1 LSRGCRS
8 PLLRTRGRSAP
19 FADPSLTA
27 LQARHV
33 WLPDAGAST
42 LLGVTEPA
50 YASGKRNGRVFLPSL
65 PSLEH
70 ILIDATG
77 RQHVV
82 LRANQTSIQLT
93 IEGADL
99 TTRPVAITFLVPGF
113 DRIVE
118 VRNQLDLLDRVL
130 SPNRAP
136 SSVRPR
142 WTTRTRNLRD
152 AFITFDGRRA
162 GVGNKE
168 IAILIYGAEE
178 VAADWDVGLRQRMQ
192 RHYSRAEALAAGGY
206 RAFLR

>member
-1 LSRGCRS
+1 M
-8 PLLRTRGRSAP
+8 RGRSAP

-27 LQARHV
+27 PQARHV

-50 YASGKRNGRVFLPSL
+50 YASSKRNGRIFLPSL

-70 ILIDATG
+70 VLIDATG

-82 LRANQTSIQLT
+82 LRANQASIQLT

-113 DRIVE
+113 GRIVE

-130 SPNRAP
+130 SPNRTP
-136 SSVRPR
+136 SSLRPR
-142 WTTRTRNLRD
+142 WTTRTMNLRD
-152 AFITFDGRRA
+152 ALITFDGRRA
-162 GVGNKE
+162 GAGNKD
-168 IAILIYGAEE
+168 IAIFIYGAED

>member
-1 LSRGCRS
+1 M
-8 PLLRTRGRSAP
+8 RGRSAP

-27 LQARHV
+27 LEARHV

-50 YASGKRNGRVFLPSL
+50 YASSKRNGRIFLPSL

-70 ILIDATG
+70 IVIDATG

-82 LRANQTSIQLT
+82 LRANQASIQLT
-93 IEGADL
+93 IEGGDL
-99 TTRPVAITFLVPGF
+99 TTRPVAITFLVSGF
-113 DRIVE
+113 DAIAEAR
-118 VRNQLDLLDRVL
+118 RHLDLLDRVL
-130 SPNRAP
+130 SANRAP
-136 SSVRPR
+136 SSAVPR

-152 AFITFDGRRA
+152 ALITFDGRRA
-162 GVGNKE
+162 GAGNKE

>member
-1 LSRGCRS
+1 M
-8 PLLRTRGRSAP
+8 RGRSAP

-27 LQARHV
+27 LHARHV

-50 YASGKRNGRVFLPSL
+50 DASSKRKERIFLPSL

-70 ILIDATG
+70 VLVDATG

-82 LRANQTSIQLT
+82 LRANQASIQLT

-99 TTRPVAITFLVPGF
+99 TARPVATTFLVPGF
-113 DRIVE
+113 ERIAE
-118 VRNQLDLLDRVL
+118 VRDRLDLLDRVL

-136 SSVRPR
+136 SSLLPR

-152 AFITFDGRRA
+152 ALITFDGRRA
-162 GVGNKE
+162 RASHKE
-168 IAILIYGAEE
+168 IAIVIYGAEG
-178 VAADWDVGLRQRMQ
+178 VAADWGVGLRQRMQ
-192 RHYSRAEALAAGGY
+192 RHYSRAESLAAGGY
-206 RAFLR
+206 RDFLR

>member
-1 LSRGCRS
+1 
-8 PLLRTRGRSAP
+8 
-19 FADPSLTA
+19 LTA

-33 WLPDAGAST
+33 WLPDARAST

-50 YASGKRNGRVFLPSL
+50 YASGKRSERIFLPSL

-82 LRANQTSIQLT
+82 LRANQASLQLT
-93 IEGADL
+93 IEGGDL
-99 TTRPVAITFLVPGF
+99 TTRPVAITFLVTGF
-113 DRIVE
+113 GAVAEARH
-118 VRNQLDLLDRVL
+118 QLDLLDRVL

-136 SSVRPR
+136 SSVPR

-152 AFITFDGRRA
+152 ALITFDGRRA
-162 GVGNKE
+162 GAGNKE
-168 IAILIYGAEE
+168 IAIFIYGAED
-178 VAADWDVGLRQRMQ
+178 VAADWDAGLRQRMQ

>member
-1 LSRGCRS
+1 M
-8 PLLRTRGRSAP
+8 RGRSAP

-33 WLPDAGAST
+33 WLPDASAPT

-50 YASGKRNGRVFLPSL
+50 YASGRRSERIFLPSL

-70 ILIDATG
+70 VLIDASG

-82 LRANQTSIQLT
+82 LRANQASIQLT
-93 IEGADL
+93 IEGGDL
-99 TTRPVAITFLVPGF
+99 TTRPVAITFLVSGF
-113 DRIVE
+113 DAVVE
-118 VRNQLDLLDRVL
+118 TRHQLDLLDRVL

-136 SSVRPR
+136 SSLLPR

-152 AFITFDGRRA
+152 ALITFDGRRA
-162 GVGNKE
+162 GAGNKE
-168 IAILIYGAEE
+168 IAIFIYGAED

>member
-1 LSRGCRS
+1 M
-8 PLLRTRGRSAP
+8 RGRSAP

-42 LLGVTEPA
+42 LLGLTEPA
-50 YASGKRNGRVFLPSL
+50 YASSKRRERIFLPSL
-65 PSLEH
+65 PSLEQ
-70 ILIDATG
+70 ILIDASG

-82 LRANQTSIQLT
+82 LRANQASIQLT

-99 TTRPVAITFLVPGF
+99 TGQPAAITFLVPGF
-113 DRIVE
+113 DAFAE
-118 VRNQLDLLDRVL
+118 VRHQFDLLDRVL
-130 SPNRAP
+130 SANRAP
-136 SSVRPR
+136 SSVRR

-152 AFITFDGRRA
+152 ALITFDGRRA
-162 GVGNKE
+162 GAGNKE
-168 IAILIYGAEE
+168 IAIFIHGPED
-178 VAADWDVGLRQRMQ
+178 VAANWDVGLRQRMQ

>member
-1 LSRGCRS
+1 M
-8 PLLRTRGRSAP
+8 RGRSAP

-42 LLGVTEPA
+42 LMGVTEPA
-50 YASGKRNGRVFLPSL
+50 YASSKRSERFFLPSL

-70 ILIDATG
+70 VLIDATG

-82 LRANQTSIQLT
+82 LRANQASIQLT
-93 IEGADL
+93 IEGGDL
-99 TTRPVAITFLVPGF
+99 TNRPVAITFLVPGF

-130 SPNRAP
+130 SRNRAP
-136 SSVRPR
+136 SSVAPR

-152 AFITFDGRRA
+152 ALITFDGRRA

-168 IAILIYGAEE
+168 SAIFIYGAED

-192 RHYSRAEALAAGGY
+192 RHYSRAEALAAAGY

>member
-1 LSRGCRS
+1 M
-8 PLLRTRGRSAP
+8 RGRSAP

-42 LLGVTEPA
+42 LMGVTEPA
-50 YASGKRNGRVFLPSL
+50 YASSKRNERIFVPSL

-82 LRANQTSIQLT
+82 LRANQASIQLT

-99 TTRPVAITFLVPGF
+99 TARPVAITFLVPGF
-113 DRIVE
+113 ERIVE
-118 VRNQLDLLDRVL
+118 ARDQLDLLDRVL

-136 SSVRPR
+136 SSVLPR

-152 AFITFDGRRA
+152 ALITLDGRRA
-162 GVGNKE
+162 GASHKE
-168 IAILIYGAEE
+168 IAILIYGAED
-178 VAADWDVGLRQRMQ
+178 VAADWGVGLRQRMQ
-192 RHYSRAEALAAGGY
+192 RHYSRGAALAAGGY
-206 RAFLR
+206 RDFLR

>member
-1 LSRGCRS
+1 M
-8 PLLRTRGRSAP
+8 RGRSAP

-33 WLPDAGAST
+33 WLPDAAAST
-42 LLGVTEPA
+42 LMGVTGPA
-50 YASGKRNGRVFLPSL
+50 YASSKRKERFFLPSL

-70 ILIDATG
+70 VLIDATG

-82 LRANQTSIQLT
+82 LRANQASIQLM

-99 TTRPVAITFLVPGF
+99 TGQPVAITFLVPGF

-130 SPNRAP
+130 SRNRAP
-136 SSVRPR
+136 SSLLPR

-152 AFITFDGRRA
+152 ALITYDGRRA
-162 GVGNKE
+162 GAGNKE
-168 IAILIYGAEE
+168 IAIFIYGAED
-178 VAADWDVGLRQRMQ
+178 VTADWDVGLRQRMQ
-192 RHYSRAEALAAGGY
+192 RHYSRAQALVAGGY
-206 RAFLR
+206 RDFLR

>member
-1 LSRGCRS
+1 M
-8 PLLRTRGRSAP
+8 RGRSAP
-19 FADPSLTA
+19 FADPWLTA

-50 YASGKRNGRVFLPSL
+50 YASGKRNGRIFLPSL

-82 LRANQTSIQLT
+82 LRANQASIQLT

-118 VRNQLDLLDRVL
+118 VRNHLDLLDRVL
-130 SPNRAP
+130 SPNRTP
-136 SSVRPR
+136 SSLRPR

-152 AFITFDGRRA
+152 ALITFDGRRA
-162 GVGNKE
+162 GAGNKD
-168 IAILIYGAEE
+168 IATFIYGAED

-192 RHYSRAEALAAGGY
+192 RHYNRAEALAAGGY

>member
-1 LSRGCRS
+1 
-8 PLLRTRGRSAP
+8 
-19 FADPSLTA
+19 
-27 LQARHV
+27 
-33 WLPDAGAST
+33 
-42 LLGVTEPA
+42 VTEPA
-50 YASGKRNGRVFLPSL
+50 YASSSRSEGIFVPSL

-82 LRANQTSIQLT
+82 LRANQASIQLT

-99 TTRPVAITFLVPGF
+99 TARPVAITFLVPGLE
-113 DRIVE
+113 RIVE
-118 VRNQLDLLDRVL
+118 VRNQLGLLDRVL
-130 SPNRAP
+130 SRNRAP
-136 SSVRPR
+136 FSPLPR

-152 AFITFDGRRA
+152 ALITFDGRRA
-162 GVGNKE
+162 GAGNKD
-168 IAILIYGAEE
+168 IAMFIYGAED

>member
-1 LSRGCRS
+1 M
-8 PLLRTRGRSAP
+8 RGRSAP

-42 LLGVTEPA
+42 LMGVTEPA
-50 YASGKRNGRVFLPSL
+50 YASSKRSERFFLPSL

-70 ILIDATG
+70 ILIDASS

-82 LRANQTSIQLT
+82 LRANQASIQLT

-99 TTRPVAITFLVPGF
+99 TARPIAITLLVPGF

-118 VRNQLDLLDRVL
+118 VRNQLELLDRVL

-136 SSVRPR
+136 SSVRR

-152 AFITFDGRRA
+152 ALITFDGRCA
-162 GVGNKE
+162 GAGNKE
-168 IAILIYGAEE
+168 IAIFIYGAED
-178 VAADWDVGLRQRMQ
+178 VAADWDAGLRQRMQ

>member
-1 LSRGCRS
+1 M
-8 PLLRTRGRSAP
+8 RGRSAP

-50 YASGKRNGRVFLPSL
+50 YASRERNGRIFLPSL

-82 LRANQTSIQLT
+82 LRANQASIQLT

-99 TTRPVAITFLVPGF
+99 TARPVAITLLVPGF

-130 SPNRAP
+130 SPNRTP
-136 SSVRPR
+136 SSLRPR
-142 WTTRTRNLRD
+142 WTTRTMNLRD
-152 AFITFDGRRA
+152 ALITFDGRRA
-162 GVGNKE
+162 GAGNKD
-168 IAILIYGAEE
+168 IAIFIHGAED

>member
-1 LSRGCRS
+1 M
-8 PLLRTRGRSAP
+8 RGRSAP

-42 LLGVTEPA
+42 LLGVTEPG
-50 YASGKRNGRVFLPSL
+50 YASNKRSERIFLPSL

-70 ILIDATG
+70 ILIDAAG

-82 LRANQTSIQLT
+82 LRANQASIQLT

-99 TTRPVAITFLVPGF
+99 TARPVAITLLVPAF
-113 DRIVE
+113 HRIAAT
-118 VRNQLDLLDRVL
+118 RQQLDLLDRVL
-130 SPNRAP
+130 SPDRAP
-136 SSVRPR
+136 SSVVPR

-152 AFITFDGRRA
+152 ALITFDGRRA
-162 GVGNKE
+162 GAGNKE
-168 IAILIYGAEE
+168 IAIFIYGAED
-178 VAADWDVGLRQRMQ
+178 VAADWDAGLRQRMQ

>member
-1 LSRGCRS
+1 M
-8 PLLRTRGRSAP
+8 RGRSAT

-33 WLPDAGAST
+33 WLPDACAST
-42 LLGVTEPA
+42 LLGVAEPT
-50 YASGKRNGRVFLPSL
+50 YASSKRRERIFLPSL

-70 ILIDATG
+70 ILIDASG
-77 RQHVV
+77 QQHVV
-82 LRANQTSIQLT
+82 LRANQASIQLS
-93 IEGADL
+93 IEGGDL

-113 DRIVE
+113 DALAE
-118 VRNQLDLLDRVL
+118 VRNQLDLLDRVF
-130 SPNRAP
+130 SANRAP
-136 SSVRPR
+136 SVVPR

-152 AFITFDGRRA
+152 ALITLDGRCG

-168 IAILIYGAEE
+168 IAICIYGAED
-178 VAADWDVGLRQRMQ
+178 VAADWDAGLRQRMQ

>member
-1 LSRGCRS
+1 M
-8 PLLRTRGRSAP
+8 RGRSAP

-50 YASGKRNGRVFLPSL
+50 YASGERNGRIFLPSL
-65 PSLEH
+65 PTLEH
-70 ILIDATG
+70 VLIDATG
-77 RQHVV
+77 RHHVV
-82 LRANQTSIQLT
+82 LRANQASIQLT

-99 TTRPVAITFLVPGF
+99 TARPVAITLLVPGF

-118 VRNQLDLLDRVL
+118 ARSQLDLLDRVL
-130 SPNRAP
+130 SVNRAP
-136 SSVRPR
+136 SVVPR

-152 AFITFDGRRA
+152 ALITFDGRRA
-162 GVGNKE
+162 GAGNKE
-168 IAILIYGAEE
+168 IAIFIYGAAD
-178 VAADWDVGLRQRMQ
+178 VAADWDAGLRQRMQ

>member
-1 LSRGCRS
+1 
-8 PLLRTRGRSAP
+8 
-19 FADPSLTA
+19 
-27 LQARHV
+27 
-33 WLPDAGAST
+33 
-42 LLGVTEPA
+42 VTEPA
-50 YASGKRNGRVFLPSL
+50 YASSKRSERTFLPSL

-70 ILIDATG
+70 ILIDASG

-82 LRANQTSIQLT
+82 LRANQASIQLT
-93 IEGADL
+93 IEGGDL
-99 TTRPVAITFLVPGF
+99 TTRPVAVAFLVPGF

-130 SPNRAP
+130 SRNRAP
-136 SSVRPR
+136 SVRPR

-152 AFITFDGRRA
+152 ALITFDGRRA
-162 GVGNKE
+162 GAGNKD
-168 IAILIYGAEE
+168 IAIFIYGAED

>member
-1 LSRGCRS
+1 M
-8 PLLRTRGRSAP
+8 RGRSAP

-27 LQARHV
+27 LQARHM

-42 LLGVTEPA
+42 LSGVTEPTHVTPT
-50 YASGKRNGRVFLPSL
+50 RNERIFLPYL

-70 ILIDATG
+70 VLIDVTG

-82 LRANQTSIQLT
+82 LRANKASIQLT

-99 TTRPVAITFLVPGF
+99 TAGPVATTFLVPGF

-118 VRNQLDLLDRVL
+118 ARDQLDLLDRVL

-136 SSVRPR
+136 SSALPR
-142 WTTRTRNLRD
+142 WSTRTKNLRD

-162 GVGNKE
+162 GASHKE
-168 IAILIYGAEE
+168 IAILIYGAED
-178 VAADWDVGLRQRMQ
+178 VAADWGVGLRQRMQ
-192 RHYSRAEALAAGGY
+192 RHYSRGAALAAGGY
-206 RAFLR
+206 RDFLR

>member
-1 LSRGCRS
+1 M
-8 PLLRTRGRSAP
+8 RGRSAP
-19 FADPSLTA
+19 FTDPSLTA

-50 YASGKRNGRVFLPSL
+50 YAPGKKSERIFVPSL
-65 PSLEH
+65 ASLEH

-77 RQHVV
+77 RHHVV
-82 LRANQTSIQLT
+82 LRGNQASIQIT

-99 TTRPVAITFLVPGF
+99 MARPVAVTFLVPGF
-113 DRIVE
+113 DRVVE
-118 VRNQLDLLDRVL
+118 ARNQLDLLDRVL

-136 SSVRPR
+136 SSLLPR

-152 AFITFDGRRA
+152 ALITFDGRRA
-162 GVGNKE
+162 GASNKE
-168 IAILIYGAEE
+168 IAIFIYGAEG

-192 RHYSRAEALAAGGY
+192 RHYSRAEAIASGGY
-206 RAFLR
+206 RDFLR

>member
-1 LSRGCRS
+1 M
-8 PLLRTRGRSAP
+8 RGRSAP
-19 FADPSLTA
+19 FADPSRTA

-42 LLGVTEPA
+42 LIGVTEPNHA
-50 YASGKRNGRVFLPSL
+50 LSKGPVFLPYL

-70 ILIDATG
+70 VLIDVTG

-82 LRANQTSIQLT
+82 LRANQASIQLT

-99 TTRPVAITFLVPGF
+99 TVGPVAITFLVPGF
-113 DRIVE
+113 ERIGE
-118 VRNQLDLLDRVL
+118 ARDQLDLLDRIL

-136 SSVRPR
+136 SSVLPR
-142 WTTRTRNLRD
+142 WTTRTKNLRD

-162 GVGNKE
+162 GASLKE

-178 VAADWDVGLRQRMQ
+178 VAAKWGVGLRQRMQ
-192 RHYSRAEALAAGGY
+192 RHYSRGAALAAGGY
-206 RAFLR
+206 RDFLR

>member
-1 LSRGCRS
+1 M
-8 PLLRTRGRSAP
+8 RGRSAP

-50 YASGKRNGRVFLPSL
+50 CASSKGNERIFLPLL

-70 ILIDATG
+70 VLIDVAG

-82 LRANQTSIQLT
+82 LRANQASIQLT

-99 TTRPVAITFLVPGF
+99 TTGPVAITLLVSGF
-113 DRIVE
+113 ERVAKARD
-118 VRNQLDLLDRVL
+118 QLDLLDRVL

-136 SSVRPR
+136 SSVLPR

-152 AFITFDGRRA
+152 ALITLDGRRA
-162 GVGNKE
+162 GASHKE
-168 IAILIYGAEE
+168 IAILIYGAEV
-178 VAADWDVGLRQRMQ
+178 VAADWGVGLRQRMQ
-192 RHYSRAEALAAGGY
+192 RHYSRGAALAAGGY
-206 RAFLR
+206 RDFLR

>member
-1 LSRGCRS
+1 M
-8 PLLRTRGRSAP
+8 RGRSAP

-33 WLPDAGAST
+33 WLPDAAAST
-42 LLGVTEPA
+42 LMGVTEPA
-50 YASGKRNGRVFLPSL
+50 YASSKRNERIFLPSL

-82 LRANQTSIQLT
+82 LRANQASIQLT
-93 IEGADL
+93 IEGGDL
-99 TTRPVAITFLVPGF
+99 TARPVAITFLVSGF
-113 DRIVE
+113 DRIAE
-118 VRNQLDLLDRVL
+118 ARHQLDLLDRVL
-130 SPNRAP
+130 SANRAP
-136 SSVRPR
+136 SVVPR

-152 AFITFDGRRA
+152 ALITFDGRRA
-162 GVGNKE
+162 GAGNKE
-168 IAILIYGAEE
+168 IAIFIYGAED
-178 VAADWDVGLRQRMQ
+178 VAADWDAGLRQRMQ

>member
-1 LSRGCRS
+1 M
-8 PLLRTRGRSAP
+8 RGRSAP

-50 YASGKRNGRVFLPSL
+50 HASSKGNESTFLSSL

-70 ILIDATG
+70 VLIDVTG

-82 LRANQTSIQLT
+82 LRANQASIQLT

-99 TTRPVAITFLVPGF
+99 MVGLAAITFLVSGF
-113 DRIVE
+113 DAVAKARD
-118 VRNQLDLLDRVL
+118 QLDLLDRVL

-136 SSVRPR
+136 SSVLPR

-152 AFITFDGRRA
+152 ALITLDGRHA
-162 GVGNKE
+162 GASHRE
-168 IAILIYGAEE
+168 IATLIYGAED
-178 VAADWDVGLRQRMQ
+178 VAADWGVGLRQRLQ
-192 RHYSRAEALAAGGY
+192 RHYSRGAALAAGGY
-206 RAFLR
+206 RDLLR